1 MGCDSYGQVLTG
13 KRELVAAQLAK
24 RAVCSGAEKSV
35 AIFATRNMLN
45 FAFNHNYWKSYELAQ
60 RIYRDPVHNII
71 PLRDDTAEENLMI
84 RLIDTVEFQ
93 RLRRIKQLGLG
104 LYTYQGAEH
113 SRFTHSLGA
122 LHLMTRILDQ
132 LSGATHIAPADRAA
146 ARAAALLHDVG
157 HGPFSHAMEK
167 VLGVHHEQMTM
178 LSVTSNETGL
188 NATLK
193 SFSVEL
199 PERVA
204 AIIEGTFKPAALA
217 QLVSSQLDV
226 DRMDYLL
233 RDSLMTGAKYGLYD
247 LEWIINALQ
256 IDQDADRIYVTA
268 RGLHAVEEY
277 LQARY
282 YMFRQVYFHR
292 TLRSAEAVLR
302 SALRRAL
309 ELISQKKEVWCV
321 AGSAFEKLL
330 RREPLT
336 IIEHLSMDDS
346 DVIFHAKQWQQSADA
361 VLRDLSCRFV
371 NRRLFKAIDL
381 DMPPDERADFLNDA
395 RTVVARAGFAPE
407 YYFIEDRASDV
418 PYYNYYTAGGVE
430 PHIYVED
437 GYARPVIREISE
449 VSEVVR
455 ALGRG
460 YELHRICFPAEVK
473 DEVYRLYHAMPSAR
487 SSANASR

>member
-1 MGCDSYGQVLTG
+1 MPS
-13 KRELVAAQLAK
+13 AAWLAG
-24 RAVCSGAEKSV
+24 RHVVDCRDPIHEW
-35 AIFATRNMLN
+35 AIEWPLN
-45 FAFNHNYWKSYELAQ
+45 RFERLSQ

-71 PLRDDTAEENLMI
+71 PLRDDGAEGRLMI
-84 RLIDTVEFQ
+84 RLIDTPEFQ

-132 LSGATHIAPADRAA
+132 LSDRYEIADQDHAA

-157 HGPFSHAMEK
+157 HGPFSHAMEN
-167 VLGVHHEQMTM
+167 VLGVHHEQLTM
-178 LSVTSNETGL
+178 QAVLSEDTELGR
-188 NATLK
+188 TL
-193 SFSVEL
+193 SSYSVEL
-199 PERVA
+199 PRRVA
-204 AIIEGTFKPAALA
+204 SIIEGTFKPAALA

-256 IDQDADRIYVTA
+256 IDEEGDRIYVAA
-268 RGLHAVEEY
+268 RGIYAVEEY

-309 ELISQKKEVWCV
+309 ELVEKGEPVW
-321 AGSAFEKLL
+321 SAPGASFEKVLH
-330 RREPLT
+330 RQTLT
-336 IIEHLSMDDS
+336 ITEHLEMDDS
-346 DVIFHAKQWQQSADA
+346 DVIFHMKQWQRSSDP
-361 VLRDLSCRFV
+361 VLSDLSQRFV
-371 NRRLFKAIDL
+371 GRRLFKAIDL
-381 DMPPDERADFLNDA
+381 DMPEAERKDFLNAA
-395 RTVVARAGFAPE
+395 RTVVERGGFAPE

-418 PYYNYYTAGGVE
+418 PYYSYYTAEGVE
-430 PHIYVED
+430 PRTRIYVED
-437 GYARPVIREISE
+437 GYAHPRIREISE
-449 VSEVVR
+449 VSEAVR
-455 ALGRG
+455 GLGRG

-473 DEVYRLYHAMPSAR
+473 EEVYRLYHD
-487 SSANASR
+487 ASPIRHAATTPGN

>member
-1 MGCDSYGQVLTG
+1 MP
-13 KRELVAAQLAK
+13 E
-24 RAVCSGAEKSV
+24 
-35 AIFATRNMLN
+35 
-45 FAFNHNYWKSYELAQ
+45 

-71 PLRDDTAEENLMI
+71 RLQTNSDEGELMM
-84 RLIDTVEFQ
+84 RLIDAAEFQ

-132 LSGATHIAPADRAA
+132 LSDRIAPADRVA

-167 VLGVHHEQMTM
+167 VLGVHHERLTM
-178 LSVTSNETGL
+178 LAVTSEETEVCQAL
-188 NATLK
+188 R
-193 SFSVEL
+193 SFSAEL

-204 AIIEGTFKPAALA
+204 SIIEGTFKPASLA

-256 IDQDADRIYVTA
+256 IDEQGDRIYVAA
-268 RGLHAVEEY
+268 RGVYAVEEY

-309 ELISQKKEVWCV
+309 ELVERGREVWC
-321 AGSAFEKLL
+321 APGASFEKVL
-330 RREPLT
+330 RRQSLT
-336 IIEHLSMDDS
+336 IAEHLEIDDS
-346 DVIFHAKQWQQSADA
+346 DVIFHLKQWQRSPDR
-361 VLRDLSCRFV
+361 VLSDLSRRFV
-371 NRRLFKAIDL
+371 SRRLFKAIDL
-381 DMPPDERADFLNDA
+381 DMPVNE
-395 RTVVARAGFAPE
+395 RAGFLE
-407 YYFIEDRASDV
+407 
-418 PYYNYYTAGGVE
+418 
-430 PHIYVED
+430 
-437 GYARPVIREISE
+437 
-449 VSEVVR
+449 
-455 ALGRG
+455 
-460 YELHRICFPAEVK
+460 
-473 DEVYRLYHAMPSAR
+473 
-487 SSANASR
+487 ASRA

>member
-1 MGCDSYGQVLTG
+1 LS
-13 KRELVAAQLAK
+13 
-24 RAVCSGAEKSV
+24 
-35 AIFATRNMLN
+35 
-45 FAFNHNYWKSYELAQ
+45 Q

-71 PLRDDTAEENLMI
+71 PLRDDGADGRLMI
-84 RLIDTVEFQ
+84 RLIDTPEFQ

-122 LHLMTRILDQ
+122 LHLMNRILDQ
-132 LSGATHIAPADRAA
+132 LGDPYEIEIADRVA

-157 HGPFSHAMEK
+157 HCPFSHAMEK
-167 VLGVHHEQMTM
+167 VLGVHHERLTM
-178 LSVTSNETGL
+178 LAVTSEETELGKAL
-188 NATLK
+188 R

-204 AIIEGTFKPAALA
+204 GIIDGTFKPAALA

-256 IDQDADRIYVTA
+256 IDREGDRIYVAA
-268 RGLHAVEEY
+268 RGIFAVEEY

-302 SALRRAL
+302 SGLRRAL
-309 ELISQKKEVWCV
+309 ELTAKGEEVWC
-321 AGSAFEKLL
+321 APGAAFEKVLQH
-330 RREPLT
+330 RPLT
-336 IIEHLSMDDS
+336 ISEHLELDDS
-346 DVIFHAKQWQQSADA
+346 DVIYHLKHWQRAADPI
-361 VLRDLSCRFV
+361 LSDLSQRFID
-371 NRRLFKAIDL
+371 RRLFKAIDL
-381 DMPPDERADFLNDA
+381 DMPEVERADFLEAA
-395 RTVVARAGFAPE
+395 REVVVRGGFAPE

-418 PYYNYYTAGGVE
+418 PYYGYYTAEGGE
-430 PHIYVED
+430 PGTRIYVED
-437 GYARPVIREISE
+437 GYARPQIREIGE
-449 VSEVVR
+449 VSQAVR
-455 ALGRG
+455 GLQRG
-460 YELHRICFPAEVK
+460 YELHRVCFPAEVK
-473 DEVYRLYHAMPSAR
+473 DEVYRLYHGTTPHSAVGTG
-487 SSANASR
+487 A